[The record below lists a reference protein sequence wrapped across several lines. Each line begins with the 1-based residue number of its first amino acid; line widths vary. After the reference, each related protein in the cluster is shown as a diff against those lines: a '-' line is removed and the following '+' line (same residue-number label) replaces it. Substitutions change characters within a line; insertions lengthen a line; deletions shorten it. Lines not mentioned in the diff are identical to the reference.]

1 MVSLKVGDT
10 VRFNA
15 TAGGMT
21 LGDWGM
27 EPGDGF
33 GKFIKRID
41 GLLGEVMSFDED
53 DPEYISVHFQDGE
66 LLDDVHIEHFTPVP
80 GVKLLSPRL
89 AA

>member
-21 LGDWGM
+21 LDDWGM

-66 LLDDVHIEHFTPVP
+66 LLDDVHIEHFTQVA